1 MDEADLLECGKCGA
15 VFNNIHHFIDH
26 KTSACKSLEGAISIT
41 ERVSRSRGHLSRE
54 YKKKSPKLKTGPTS
68 KWKIKRHASAAKT
81 RSAKSGFC
89 GRVDKTKI
97 TLSKQ
102 KDQQQLSAGRLT
114 TPSSSDSGTSTNV
127 TVSKRKSLE
136 ISNLK
141 RGAYKTGSLSC
152 ELDAATSRTPKVRKV
167 FKVEKILDKRYVKD
181 EVEYLIKWEN
191 YPETENCWEP
201 EESILSKDLI
211 EEYEQSITSPK
222 KRKNET
228 CDTPPVELKKFK
240 MEMEN
245 CVEISQKQ
253 LLLIKDKSNLSSQDT
268 SDKMKDT
275 DVSKIAE
282 VQKEEQINC
291 LSISKANEIKKIEDV
306 QVPINEILLHGDKS
320 DYIVTEDHSESVK
333 TEQTQVSEEDSRSR
347 RSTSRV
353 ARDFIKSLCQGIQDT
368 KNVEKPWEQE
378 NTSLKKRGFEN
389 SFQNF
394 NLGYDYENDSS
405 VIFIPSPNINVKYSI
420 RKLFS
425 YLILD
430 PRKSKSYLLGRNA
443 MYRGKEDHQNKDLL
457 SLLSSHVKNLYIKM
471 KRESVHKSSRGRGR
485 GRPRGSG
492 RGGGR
497 GKTKEQGSIVMASL
511 ENESH
516 YFSPTGKGM
525 ESEFSTRK
533 LSVTRGAIRSR
544 GRGRGRGQ
552 NVKKSDRENVHIKS
566 EYKRSSKDDEV
577 VKIGIKKHKT
587 NVSKT
592 LSSLKKGRGGKVAS
606 FSSKVVQSKILSG
619 DNLYH
624 SETTVKRKVGR
635 PPKKPK
641 DQGPG
646 PLSNQ
651 SGLPPHLVG
660 PPPSEE
666 LSWDDEIGNQ
676 HKNRIFVSMPDK
688 TVMEVRCSDTQKA
701 LLKAELAFRT
711 MTNSNLPQE
720 RNTIGLP
727 RLEECTFDPAEDTSM
742 SKLPNTVLL
751 IESELPVEEAE
762 NKDEFVGVYLFSQ
775 VFSPNEKIQNCMIC
789 PEKIQL
795 KTVRDLDRHY
805 RKVHDLVST
814 IIKAQYNEN
823 CVFVCMPSNVN
834 ESTVLKSKCRFCQAL
849 LRNLNQVEE
858 HYSSIHGKIV
868 RNIPESQI
876 TFLGRFFYC
885 SLCSYPSSTITSHLD
900 HMKTVHSMRTF
911 VCRFCNFCT
920 SQPYKLRLHVRQSH
934 FASIVDSKCPAC
946 QIHFKERE
954 ELVTHMQKAH
964 AVQTAPHV
972 WSCSKCHYP
981 CEEENQL
988 ADHLALC
995 GNSQAV
1001 VSTKRPET
1009 DNQGVPN
1016 VGVGTVFYKCS
1027 RCSLTFTAEEE
1038 IKKHMEEGR
1047 HMSSDN
1053 TEKRDTQFSYVHGT
1067 SYGTV
1072 KTESTCFVCCM
1083 RFSTASMCHEHQK
1096 HVHMRWVDREAQDHS
1111 EEEFTDAVSNKAH
1124 EESNNVA
1131 DFDNSNDYI
1140 DSNKLLQSNTNADDI
1155 LLVSS
1160 SAMENKNSVNSTEKD
1175 ASTDKEEEDGGLNL
1189 EFSTLL
1195 SSKADDQDDR
1205 NLVERVSQ
1213 TAEVSTN
1220 QSYEESTETFSY
1232 ETIENVESDIEEC
1245 RSQVLDHISN
1255 ADILK
1260 TQQNG
1265 LQESSF
1271 DVSIEE
1277 KIGDEQDTKKNE
1289 LILIKDVPTDKQLA
1303 ELCFPKKVGHYCHL
1317 CDIVIQSYPLYYM
1330 HMYNVHKLEK
1340 RFQCIISDCKRTF
1353 CNVTAF
1359 QCHAQKHNQKS
1370 ESFCSLCDM
1379 VFEDSRD
1386 LKDHMFSRE
1395 HGTKYIKTQE
1405 KYFHS
1410 EPRNYRCKV
1419 CLTWFGLFAIFV
1431 KHMETESHQYRCK
1444 YCGLSFVQPGPRR
1457 NHIQSVHPEMA
1468 NVCEICGV
1476 KMESSQALWSH
1487 LSGHKIVHECPKCR
1501 RRFLQKEQLNAHM
1514 EVHDP
1519 PVPCPWEGCNKK
1531 LSSKMGLY
1539 NHMKSHQEK
1548 RDFDCSHCGKAFF
1561 KRQQLEKHLE
1571 VHREKVQSKK
1581 AISGSCTKKNN
1592 EQLVNEESSISLQRE
1607 GEQQQQSEDIANKE
1621 LIQLICASCH
1631 NGFDSEDQ
1639 FAIHVC
1645 SK

>member
-15 VFNNIHHFIDH
+15 VFNNIHYFIDH
-26 KTSACKSLEGAISIT
+26 KTSACKSLEGAIST
-41 ERVSRSRGHLSRE
+41 ERVSKSRGHLSRE
-54 YKKKSPKLKTGPTS
+54 YKKKSPKLKTS
-68 KWKIKRHASAAKT
+68 KWKTKSYTSAAKT
-81 RSAKSGFC
+81 RSTKSGFC
-89 GRVDKTKI
+89 GRVDNTDVP
-97 TLSKQ
+97 LCNQ

-114 TPSSSDSGTSTNV
+114 ISSSSNSGTSTNV
-127 TVSKRKSLE
+127 TVSKRKDTE

-141 RGAYKTGSLSC
+141 RGAYKTGSLSD
-152 ELDAATSRTPKVRKV
+152 ELVAATNKTLKVRKI

-181 EVEYLIKWEN
+181 KVEYLIKWEN
-191 YPETENCWEP
+191 YPETENSWES
-201 EESILSKDLI
+201 EENILSKDLI
-211 EEYEQSITSPK
+211 EEYEQSITLPK

-228 CDTPPVELKKFK
+228 CETLPVESKKFK

-245 CVEISQKQ
+245 CVEICQSK
-253 LLLIKDKSNLSSQDT
+253 LLLTKDKSNLSSQD
-268 SDKMKDT
+268 SSNEKKDP
-275 DVSKIAE
+275 DVLKTE
-282 VQKEEQINC
+282 VQEEEQTDY
-291 LSISKANEIKKIEDV
+291 LSISKASEIKEDEDV
-306 QVPINEILLHGDKS
+306 QAPINEILLQSNRS
-320 DYIVTEDHSESVK
+320 DCLVTEAHSESVK
-333 TEQTQVSEEDSRSR
+333 TEKNQVCEEDSRSR

-368 KNVEKPWEQE
+368 KSVEKPLEQE
-378 NTSLKKRGFEN
+378 NKSLKKKEFEN

-405 VIFIPSPNINVKYSI
+405 IIFIPYTNINVKYSI

-430 PRKSKSYLLGRNA
+430 PRRLKSYLLGRNV
-443 MYRGKEDHQNKDLL
+443 MYRGKEYHKNKDLL
-457 SLLSSHVKNLYIKM
+457 SLLNSHVKNLYIKM
-471 KRESVHKSSRGRGR
+471 KRESAHKSLRGRGR

-533 LSVTRGAIRSR
+533 LCVTRRAIRSR

-552 NVKKSDRENVHIKS
+552 NMKKSDNRGNVHIKS
-566 EYKRSSKDDEV
+566 ENKKGSKDDEII
-577 VKIGIKKHKT
+577 KIAIKKCKT

-592 LSSLKKGRGGKVAS
+592 FSSLKKPRGGKVAS
-606 FSSKVVQSKILSG
+606 LSSKVVQSKILSG

-646 PLSNQ
+646 PLSKQ
-651 SGLPPHLVG
+651 SLLPPHLEG
-660 PPPSEE
+660 SLPSEE

-676 HKNRIFVSMPDK
+676 HKNRVFVSMPDK
-688 TVMEVRCSDTQKA
+688 TVVEVKCSDTEKA

-711 MTNSNLPQE
+711 LTNCNLPQE
-720 RNTIGLP
+720 RNIVGLP
-727 RLEECTFDPAEDTSM
+727 RLEECTFDTSDDISM
-742 SKLPNTVLL
+742 SKLPNTILL

-795 KTVRDLDRHY
+795 KTVRDLEKHY

-834 ESTVLKSKCRFCQAL
+834 ENTVLKSKCRFCQAL

-954 ELVTHMQKAH
+954 ELVIHMQKAH

-988 ADHLALC
+988 ADHLTLC
-995 GNSQAV
+995 GNSQTV

-1047 HMSSDN
+1047 HMSSDT
-1053 TEKRDTQFSYVHGT
+1053 TEKRETQFSYVHGT
-1067 SYGTV
+1067 SYDTV

-1111 EEEFTDAVSNKAH
+1111 DEEFTVSDGDNNKVH
-1124 EESNNVA
+1124 EESNNNA
-1131 DFDNSNDYI
+1131 DFDNSNDDV
-1140 DSNKLLQSNTNADDI
+1140 DSSKLPSQSDTNINDI

-1160 SAMENKNSVNSTEKD
+1160 SAMENKNSVNSTENN
-1175 ASTDKEEEDGGLNL
+1175 ASTDKEKEDDVVNL
-1189 EFSTLL
+1189 EFNSLL
-1195 SSKADDQDDR
+1195 SLKAVDQDDN
-1205 NLVERVSQ
+1205 NLAERVSQ

-1220 QSYEESTETFSY
+1220 QSYEESAESFSY
-1232 ETIENVESDIEEC
+1232 ETIENIESDIEEC

-1265 LQESSF
+1265 LQESF

-1359 QCHAQKHNQKS
+1359 QNHAQKHNQKS

-1457 NHIQSVHPEMA
+1457 NHIQSVHPDLA

-1476 KMESSQALWSH
+1476 KMESSQTLWSH

-1501 RRFLQKEQLNAHM
+1501 RRFLQKEQLSAHM

-1571 VHREKVQSKK
+1571 VHREKVQSQK
-1581 AISGSCTKKNN
+1581 AISGSCNKKEN
-1592 EQLVNEESSISLQRE
+1592 EQLVNEELSISLQSE
-1607 GEQQQQSEDIANKE
+1607 GKQQQSEDIASKE
-1621 LIQLICASCH
+1621 LIQLICATCH